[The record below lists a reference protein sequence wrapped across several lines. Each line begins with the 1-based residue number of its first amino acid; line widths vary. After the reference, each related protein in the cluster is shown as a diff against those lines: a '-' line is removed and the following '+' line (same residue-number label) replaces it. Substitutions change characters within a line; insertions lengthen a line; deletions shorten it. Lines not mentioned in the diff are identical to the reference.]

1 MTSYRLPLYIIAGV
15 TSALLGW
22 NIGQFFLTDLQLLR
36 QYPEVALFPCIAIAL
51 AVGMVLNEI
60 FISNPTRPKINF
72 RISKPPLLIAASLG
86 AGLGL
91 LAGII
96 SQFLFSPQVSLP
108 TPLIRTFG
116 WLLIGV
122 SVGLAEGLTWRWR
135 SMEAGDTKRFQ
146 RRIKISVL
154 GASAAS
160 LLAAGLFE
168 LVRSS
173 WEETTSSFRAVED
186 PIGFS
191 ILGICLG
198 LVFCFT
204 NSPSYMAALRAGA
217 GFEYTGDMYIDEP
230 DQDKNYP
237 VIAKPALK
245 FVSDSNME
253 EIEEGLSI
261 QLPATGKIN
270 IGAGIPFDPEKN
282 NGKGAGSHIYIP
294 GLPPNIASIE
304 IKSKEAWLHPSPK
317 FYRNIE
323 VNGNRLGTSRPIN
336 LKHNYL
342 LTFYPQGKEFDREKF
357 YRFVYYNRFLDPQA

>member
-1 MTSYRLPLYIIAGV
+1 MTRFFLYVIAGI

-22 NIGQFFLTDLQLLR
+22 NIGQFFLTDLKLFR
-36 QYPEVALFPCIAIAL
+36 QYPEVALFPCVAIAL
-51 AVGMVLNEI
+51 AFGMVLNEI

-72 RISKPPLLIAASLG
+72 RISKTPLLIAAGLG

-96 SQFLFSPQVSLP
+96 SQVLFLPQVNLP
-108 TPLIRTFG
+108 SPFVRTFG
-116 WLLIGV
+116 WLLIGAC
-122 SVGLAEGLTWRWR
+122 VGLAEGLTWRWR
-135 SMEAGDTKRFQ
+135 SLEAGDPQRFKRRLQ
-146 RRIKISVL
+146 ISVL

-160 LLAAGLFE
+160 LVAAGLFE
-168 LVRSS
+168 LVRSLL
-173 WEETTSSFRAVED
+173 EATSRGFRAVED

-191 ILGICLG
+191 ILGLCLG

-217 GFEYTGDMYIDEP
+217 GFEYTGENYVDE
-230 DQDKNYP
+230 DEQKKSYP

-245 FVSDSNME
+245 FVSKSSME

-261 QLPATGKIN
+261 QLPPTGKIN
-270 IGAGIPFDPEKN
+270 IGAGIPFDPQKN
-282 NGKGAGSHIYIP
+282 NGKGAGNHIYIP
-294 GLPPNIASIE
+294 GLPPRIASLE
-304 IKSKEAWLHPSPK
+304 IKSREAWLHPSPK

-323 VNGNRLGTSRPIN
+323 VNGNRLGTNNPIL

>member
-1 MTSYRLPLYIIAGV
+1 MIRFCLYFIAGI

-22 NIGQFFLTDLQLLR
+22 NIGQVFLTDLGLL
-36 QYPEVALFPCIAIAL
+36 QQFPEVILFPCVAVAL
-51 AVGMVLNEI
+51 AVGMVIHEI

-72 RISKPPLLIAASLG
+72 RISVRPLLIAAVLG
-86 AGLGL
+86 AVFGLV
-91 LAGII
+91 AGGI
-96 SQFLFSPQVSLP
+96 SQILFSPQVSLP
-108 TPLIRTFG
+108 TPLVRTFG
-116 WLLIGV
+116 WLLIGA

-135 SMEAGDTKRFQ
+135 SIEANDPERFQ

-173 WEETTSSFRAVED
+173 LEETTSSFRAAED

-217 GFEYTGDMYIDEP
+217 GFEYTGDIYVDEP
-230 DQDKNYP
+230 NQDKNYP

-245 FVSDSNME
+245 FVSNSNME

-261 QLPATGKIN
+261 QLPAKGKIN

-282 NGKGAGSHIYIP
+282 NGEGVGSHIYIP

-304 IKSKEAWLHPSPK
+304 IKLREAWLHPSPK

-323 VNGNRLGTSRPIN
+323 VNGSRLGTNDSIL

-342 LTFYPQGKEFDREKF
+342 LTFHPLEQDELDHEKF

>member
-1 MTSYRLPLYIIAGV
+1 MIRFCLYFIAGI

-22 NIGQFFLTDLQLLR
+22 NIGQVFLTNLKLFQ
-36 QYPEVALFPCIAIAL
+36 QNPEVTLFPCVAIAL

-72 RISKPPLLIAASLG
+72 RISVRPLIIAAALG

-96 SQFLFSPQVSLP
+96 SQVLFSPQVSLP
-108 TPLIRTFG
+108 TPLVRTFG
-116 WLLIGV
+116 WLLIGA
-122 SVGLAEGLTWRWR
+122 SVGLAEGYTWRWR
-135 SMEAGDTKRFQ
+135 SIEAGDRKRFQ
-146 RRIKISVL
+146 KRLRISVL

-160 LLAAGLFE
+160 LIAAVLFE
-168 LVRSS
+168 LVRSFLS
-173 WEETTSSFRAVED
+173 DPTSSFRNIED
-186 PIGFS
+186 PLGFS

-217 GFEYTGDMYIDEP
+217 GFEYTGESYIDEP
-230 DQDKNYP
+230 DTNKAYP
-237 VIAKPALK
+237 VIEKSILK
-245 FVSDSNME
+245 FVSNSSME

-261 QLPATGKIN
+261 QLPPEGKIN
-270 IGAGIPFDPEKN
+270 IGAGSVFDQKKN

-304 IKSKEAWLHPSPK
+304 IKLREAWLYPSPK
-317 FYRNIE
+317 FYRNIK
-323 VNGNRLGTSRPIN
+323 VNGNWLGTNNPIR

-342 LTFYPQGKEFDREKF
+342 LTFHPQDQDEFDHEKF